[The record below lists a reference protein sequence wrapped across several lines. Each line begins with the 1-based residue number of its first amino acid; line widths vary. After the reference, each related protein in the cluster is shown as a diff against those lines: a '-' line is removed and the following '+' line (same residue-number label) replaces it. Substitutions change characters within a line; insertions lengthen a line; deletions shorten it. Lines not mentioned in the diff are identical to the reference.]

1 VLRALVRG
9 GGVGEDTRPANILCD
24 EGEMGGRSSDED
36 EDSEDR
42 DEVDEHDGD
51 GEEGRMTRGRQ
62 PNFAIWHLYPCF
74 SNHSTPML
82 DFMRKGAASYAPGE
96 R

>member
-1 VLRALVRG
+1 VLRALVCG
-9 GGVGEDTRPANILCD
+9 GGVGEDTSPVNILCD

-51 GEEGRMTRGRQ
+51 GEEGRMTRGRE
-62 PNFAIWHLYPCF
+62 PNFAVWHLYPCF
-74 SNHSTPML
+74 ISHSESMS
-82 DFMRKGAASYAPGE
+82 DCRRQRSIV
-96 R
+96 